1 MTAAFLNCLNLFQG
15 MHPTGCSVIYSYA
28 FSRLPR
34 GAPQLVPLPLHAGL
48 PTDDQLAVF
57 QPAERGT
64 RKVVVS
70 TNIAEVSTEV
80 RTSRNLSD

>member
-1 MTAAFLNCLNLFQG
+1 MSQG
-15 MHPTGCSVIYSYA
+15 TYSVDCSVSCPYA
-28 FSRLPR
+28 SDRLPR
-34 GAPQLVPLPLHAGL
+34 GAPQLIPLPLHAGL

-70 TNIAEVSTEV
+70 TNIAEVSMEAV
-80 RTSRNLSD
+80 IFMNLVH